1 MCIGILPGCVCEPH
15 AILMEARRGH
25 LGLLELELQRVVS
38 CPLVTGNITWF
49 LWKSSQ
55 CSESSLQPPE
65 FNFQASFVLCVL
77 CLKNNDKSEYADEG
91 ASFFFFFSFLFCIYY
106 FTYVSLL
113 NLQYLLFRE
122 LSMFQGH
129 LECVRPKAQRQTCMK
144 SQHWESRDKKIRRLS
159 PHCPYRGLFLP
170 SPCLEI
176 FFYMDL
182 GRFDFCLCR
191 KP

>member
-25 LGLLELELQRVVS
+25 LDLLELELQRVVS

-91 ASFFFFFSFLFCIYY
+91 ASFFFFFLSFLYILFHLRLTSKSSISVVQG
-106 FTYVSLL
+106 TEHVSGSPRMCKTQGTKTDMHVIPALGKQRQEDQEAESTL
-113 NLQYLLFRE
+113 PLQRAISPQPLFRD
-122 LSMFQGH
+122 F
-129 LECVRPKAQRQTCMK
+129 
-144 SQHWESRDKKIRRLS
+144 
-159 PHCPYRGLFLP
+159 FLHG
-170 SPCLEI
+170 
-176 FFYMDL
+176 FGAF
-182 GRFDFCLCR
+182 
-191 KP
+191 